1 MFVHRSARASRLRFA
16 VAAAALVLAASP
28 VAHARHVPQNVPA
41 YLLGGHTDRAADTD
55 ADGVPDSLQ
64 IDVPVRVVTA
74 GTFWMIYTLQ
84 DDLTGKESRAFNAT
98 VKLAAG
104 DVVHRVSIPGYY
116 LHNQRIDSTY
126 LLKVAL
132 RNAANAALLDEY
144 DYRTSV
150 YRWAGVEASPI
161 RMTTAPA
168 LYFTDSTGEGLPD
181 GLALSGLLEAR
192 SAGRYDVQICLT
204 ESRTAKSLP
213 CLANHT
219 FVATAGPNAISA
231 PIPNATIGSSYTGP
245 YAVVAHLWANGT
257 YLDTMRATSEP
268 LRIPALSNGDAK
280 LGSPTA
286 APVTGG
292 AISTAGLR
300 FTVPVLVN
308 DSRSFEL
315 RVTLADPT
323 TGETASA
330 SVGPFRLPAG
340 GGDLSATLPAEAA
353 TRVLSRSKH
362 PVALYHVVDAGGLV
376 MNGGRLDLPPSPEAT
391 FSTDPAFPV
400 DGDEVT
406 FRETAGLA
414 PGHLAS
420 VAWTFPDGSSAN
432 GTEVKKTFRSSG
444 SHTVR
449 VRVTNALGVAN
460 EGSRAIAIAPDLP
473 PVLKEFV
480 VWKLTEL
487 EDATIEL
494 PLVDPNARP
503 VSVTIVKGPEGME
516 ATGTTLRWTAPVDA
530 PRLMT
535 IELVASDGRQST
547 EFTARLEIANANT
560 PPRIETV
567 GNPLPSSID
576 LEALA
581 PFELPVL
588 GMDDENDPVNLTL
601 ESGPEGMTLLQGLL
615 AWPAPAPGE
624 HNVTLKAI
632 SKGFNVTRTI
642 RLVVTAGAPTP
653 PIEPP
658 DGSGEPP
665 TPPEPEPE
673 PEGRTRVPAPGA
685 LVVALAAIGAAL
697 LASAR
702 RRR

>member
-1 MFVHRSARASRLRFA
+1 MFAHRSARASRLRLA

-28 VAHARHVPQNVPA
+28 VAVARHVPQNVPA

-55 ADGVPDSLQ
+55 GDAVPDALQ

-84 DDLTGKESRAFNAT
+84 DDLAGKESRAFNVT
-98 VKLAAG
+98 IKLAAG
-104 DVVHRVSIPGYY
+104 DLVHRVSIPGYY

-168 LYFTDSTGEGLPD
+168 LYFTDATGDGLPD

-192 SAGRYDVQICLT
+192 DAGRYDVQVCLT
-204 ESRTAKSLP
+204 ESRTAKALP

-219 FVATAGPNAISA
+219 FVAAAGPNAISV
-231 PIPNATIGSSYTGP
+231 PIPNATIGASYTGP
-245 YAVVAHLWANGT
+245 YAVVAHLWSNGT
-257 YLDTMRATSEP
+257 YLDTLRASSEP
-268 LRIPALSNGDAK
+268 LRIPAISTGDAK
-280 LGSPTA
+280 LGAPTA
-286 APVTGG
+286 APVSGS

-300 FTVPVLVN
+300 FTVPVRAV
-308 DSRSFEL
+308 DSRSFEM
-315 RVTLADPT
+315 RVTIADPT

-340 GGDLSATLPAEAA
+340 GGDLSVTIPADAA

-362 PVALYHVVDAGGLV
+362 PIALYHVVDAGGLV
-376 MNGGRLDLPPSPEAT
+376 MNGGRLDLPPSPEAA
-391 FSTDPAFPV
+391 FSTQPAFPV

-406 FRETAGLA
+406 FRETSGLA
-414 PGHLAS
+414 QGHLGS

-473 PVLKEFV
+473 PVLREFV
-480 VWKLTEL
+480 VWRLTEL
-487 EDATIEL
+487 ENATIDL

-503 VSVTIVKGPEGME
+503 VTVTIVEGPPGME
-516 ATGTTLRWTAPVDA
+516 ASGTTLRWTAPVDS

-535 IELVASDGRQST
+535 VELLASDGRQTT
-547 EFTARLEIANANT
+547 ELTARLEIANANT

-567 GNPLPSSID
+567 GAPLPSSID

-588 GMDDENDPVNLTL
+588 GMDEENDAVNLTL

-615 AWPAPAPGE
+615 AWPAPQPGE
-624 HNVTLKAI
+624 HNATLKAS
-632 SKGFNVTRTI
+632 SKGFDVTRTL
-642 RLVVTAGAPTP
+642 RLVVTAPAPP
-653 PIEPP
+653 PPVEPP

-665 TPPEPEPE
+665 AEPAPEPEPE
-673 PEGRTRVPAPGA
+673 ARKRVPAPGA
-685 LVVALAAIGAAL
+685 LALAIAAIGAAL
-697 LASAR
+697 AASPR
-702 RRR
+702 RRA